1 MNKRIT
7 PLIDQATKN
16 LRVKQ
21 IWDKASMTW
30 DMHWEKL
37 AEQAEGKGINV
48 VPYIVTGSGLYL
60 MPEFNRYEFAKLI
73 VQECAVFLKDNL
85 DDHFAAEQLV
95 EHFGVK
101 E

>member
-21 IWDKASMTW
+21 IWDKAGMTW

-37 AEQAEGKGINV
+37 AEQASGKGISV
-48 VPYIVTGSGLYL
+48 VPYIVTGAGLYL
-60 MPEFNRYEFAKLI
+60 MPEFNKYEFAKLI
-73 VQECAVFLKDNL
+73 ILDVCNKLQPELGQEIREFY
-85 DDHFAAEQLV
+85 
-95 EHFGVK
+95 GVK